1 MWMRRGESGG
11 RKWEGGKEVVGTTGG
26 EVGNLRGW
34 EDGGGGGGRAGCSRG
49 KKKGKR
55 DCREQTRLIQID
67 IE

>member
-34 EDGGGGGGRAGCSRG
+34 EDGGGGGGQGRLFTGE
-49 KKKGKR
+49 KE
-55 DCREQTRLIQID
+55 RETGL
-67 IE
+67 

>member
-34 EDGGGGGGRAGCSRG
+34 EDGGGGGAGQAVHG
-49 KKKGKR
+49 GKR
-55 DCREQTRLIQID
+55 KGNGIVESKRD
-67 IE
+67 